1 MKMLFAAALLVAGP
15 AVAQTAQTSGQPAAQ
30 PSPARNAGPTLA
42 QLPAKAPA
50 QAPALPG
57 ATARPKPTVAPP
69 QVSRNAPINGV
80 LTLFG
85 NERCPTNQNG
95 EEIVVCVRRS
105 AQEQYRVPKEL
116 REFVV
121 TPENASWATK
131 AQGTMDP
138 GSGVNTIGSCSAVG
152 AGGATGCFGQRVRES
167 RLENKTRAAE
177 VPVLP

>member
-15 AVAQTAQTSGQPAAQ
+15 AVAQTAGQPVAK
-30 PSPARNAGPTLA
+30 PNAGPTLA
-42 QLPAKAPA
+42 TLPARAA
-50 QAPALPG
+50 TQTPALPG
-57 ATARPKPTVAPP
+57 ATAKPKPVVAPAE
-69 QVSRNAPINGV
+69 VSRSAPVNGV

-85 NERCPTNQNG
+85 NERCPTNANG

-131 AQGTMDP
+131 AQGTMDA

>member
-15 AVAQTAQTSGQPAAQ
+15 AVAQTAQTAGQPAAQ

-42 QLPAKAPA
+42 QLPVKAPA

-57 ATARPKPTVAPP
+57 ATARPKPIVAPP

-131 AQGTMDP
+131 AQGTMDA

-167 RLENKTRAAE
+167 RLENKARAAE

>member
-15 AVAQTAQTSGQPAAQ
+15 AVAQTSQPARRA
-30 PSPARNAGPTLA
+30 PPTLA
-42 QLPAKAPA
+42 QLPAKAPTL
-50 QAPALPG
+50 APALPG
-57 ATARPKPTVAPP
+57 ATGKPNTISAPGE
-69 QVSRNAPINGV
+69 VSRSAPVNGV

-131 AQGTMDP
+131 AQGTMDV

>member
-15 AVAQTAQTSGQPAAQ
+15 AVAQTAPPTSNGNTGSA
-30 PSPARNAGPTLA
+30 NTGPTLA
-42 QLPAKAPA
+42 QPPAK
-50 QAPALPG
+50 APALPG
-57 ATARPKPTVAPP
+57 ATARPKPVVAPP

-131 AQGTMDP
+131 AQGTMDA

>member
-1 MKMLFAAALLVAGP
+1 MKMFFVAALLVAGP
-15 AVAQTAQTSGQPAAQ
+15 VAAQTAP
-30 PSPARNAGPTLA
+30 PTLA
-42 QLPAKAPA
+42 KIPAGPGAPAKA
-50 QAPALPG
+50 
-57 ATARPKPTVAPP
+57 KPVVAPGEI
-69 QVSRNAPINGV
+69 SRSAPVNGV

-85 NERCPTNQNG
+85 NERCPINANG
-95 EEIVVCVRRS
+95 EEIVICVRRS

-131 AQGTMDP
+131 AQGTLDA
-138 GSGVNTIGSCSAVG
+138 GVGVSSIGSCSAVG
-152 AGGATGCFGQRVRES
+152 PGGASGCFNQRVKES

>member
-15 AVAQTAQTSGQPAAQ
+15 AVAQTAQPTP
-30 PSPARNAGPTLA
+30 NANTGTANTGPTLA
-42 QLPAKAPA
+42 QPPAK
-50 QAPALPG
+50 APALPG
-57 ATARPKPTVAPP
+57 ATAKPKPVVAPP

-131 AQGTMDP
+131 AQGTLDA

>member
-1 MKMLFAAALLVAGP
+1 MKSLLIAGLLLAAPTAAQTVAGP
-15 AVAQTAQTSGQPAAQ
+15 APA
-30 PSPARNAGPTLA
+30 
-42 QLPAKAPA
+42 PAKPVSTAP
-50 QAPALPG
+50 G
-57 ATARPKPTVAPP
+57 

-85 NERCPTNQNG
+85 NERCPTNANG

-121 TPENASWATK
+121 TPENESWAAK
-131 AQGTMDP
+131 AQGVMDT
-138 GSGVNTIGSCSAVG
+138 GVGANSIGSCSAVG
-152 AGGATGCFGQRVRES
+152 AGGATGCFGQRVRDA
-167 RLENKTRAAE
+167 RAENRARAAD

>member
-1 MKMLFAAALLVAGP
+1 MKMFFAAALLVAGP
-15 AVAQTAQTSGQPAAQ
+15 AVAQTAQPTSNA
-30 PSPARNAGPTLA
+30 NAGPTLA

-50 QAPALPG
+50 LPG
-57 ATARPKPTVAPP
+57 ATARPKPVVAPP

-131 AQGTMDP
+131 AQGTLDA
-138 GSGVNTIGSCSAVG
+138 GVGVNTIGSCSAVG
-152 AGGATGCFGQRVRES
+152 PGGASGCFNQRVKES

>member
-15 AVAQTAQTSGQPAAQ
+15 AVAQTAQPTSSADAGNA
-30 PSPARNAGPTLA
+30 NAGPTLA
-42 QLPAKAPA
+42 QPPAK
-50 QAPALPG
+50 APALPG
-57 ATARPKPTVAPP
+57 ATAKPKPVVAPP

-131 AQGTMDP
+131 AQGTLDA

>member
-1 MKMLFAAALLVAGP
+1 MKMLFVAALLVAGP
-15 AVAQTAQTSGQPAAQ
+15 AVAQTASQPATK
-30 PSPARNAGPTLA
+30 PNAGPTLA
-42 QLPAKAPA
+42 TLPARAPA
-50 QAPALPG
+50 QTPALPG
-57 ATARPKPTVAPP
+57 ATAKPKPVVAPAE
-69 QVSRNAPINGV
+69 VSRSAPINGV

-85 NERCPTNQNG
+85 NERCPTNANG

-131 AQGTMDP
+131 AQGTMDT
-138 GSGVNTIGSCSAVG
+138 GAGVNTIGSCSAVG

>member
-15 AVAQTAQTSGQPAAQ
+15 AVAQTAPQTSNG
-30 PSPARNAGPTLA
+30 NAGPTLA
-42 QLPAKAPA
+42 QPPAK
-50 QAPALPG
+50 APALPG
-57 ATARPKPTVAPP
+57 ATARPKPVVAPP

-85 NERCPTNQNG
+85 NERCPTNANG

-116 REFVV
+116 RDFVV

-131 AQGTMDP
+131 AQGTMDA

>member
-15 AVAQTAQTSGQPAAQ
+15 VAAQTAQ
-30 PSPARNAGPTLA
+30 PARPVAPPTLA
-42 QLPAKAPA
+42 QLPAKGPTL
-50 QAPALPG
+50 APALPG
-57 ATARPKPTVAPP
+57 ATGKSKPISAPGE
-69 QVSRNAPINGV
+69 VSRSAPVNGV

-131 AQGTMDP
+131 AQGTMDA

>member
-15 AVAQTAQTSGQPAAQ
+15 AVAQTAQPTS
-30 PSPARNAGPTLA
+30 NANTGPTLA
-42 QLPAKAPA
+42 QPAAK
-50 QAPALPG
+50 APALPG
-57 ATARPKPTVAPP
+57 ATAKPKPVVAPP

-85 NERCPTNQNG
+85 NERCPTTQNG

-121 TPENASWATK
+121 TPE
-131 AQGTMDP
+131 
-138 GSGVNTIGSCSAVG
+138 
-152 AGGATGCFGQRVRES
+152 TGCAVCATAGPATSNAAAKSIFIRITPTRSFG
-167 RLENKTRAAE
+167 L
-177 VPVLP
+177 L

>member
-1 MKMLFAAALLVAGP
+1 MKMILVAALLVAGP
-15 AVAQTAQTSGQPAAQ
+15 AVAQTAKPAA
-30 PSPARNAGPTLA
+30 PTLA
-42 QLPAKAPA
+42 QLPTKAPTL
-50 QAPALPG
+50 APALPG
-57 ATARPKPTVAPP
+57 AIGKPKTIAAPGE
-69 QVSRNAPINGV
+69 VSRSAPVNGV

-131 AQGTMDP
+131 AQGTMDA

>member
-15 AVAQTAQTSGQPAAQ
+15 AVAQTAKPMLTP
-30 PSPARNAGPTLA
+30 NAGPTLA

-57 ATARPKPTVAPP
+57 AIAKPKPVEAPP

-131 AQGTMDP
+131 AQGTLDA

-152 AGGATGCFGQRVRES
+152 PGGASGCFNQRVKES

>member
-15 AVAQTAQTSGQPAAQ
+15 AVAQTAPPTP
-30 PSPARNAGPTLA
+30 NANTGTANTGPTLA
-42 QLPAKAPA
+42 QPPAK
-50 QAPALPG
+50 APALPG
-57 ATARPKPTVAPP
+57 ATARPKPVVAPP

-131 AQGTMDP
+131 AQATLDA

>member
-15 AVAQTAQTSGQPAAQ
+15 AVAQTAPPTP
-30 PSPARNAGPTLA
+30 NANTGTANTGPTLA
-42 QLPAKAPA
+42 QPPAK
-50 QAPALPG
+50 APALPG
-57 ATARPKPTVAPP
+57 ATARPKPVVAPP

-131 AQGTMDP
+131 AQATLDA

-167 RLENKTRAAE
+167 RLENKTRVAE

>member
-15 AVAQTAQTSGQPAAQ
+15 AVAQTAQPTSSANTG
-30 PSPARNAGPTLA
+30 NASTGPTLT
-42 QLPAKAPA
+42 QPPAK
-50 QAPALPG
+50 APALPG
-57 ATARPKPTVAPP
+57 ATAKPKPVVAPP

-131 AQGTMDP
+131 AQGTLDA

>member
-15 AVAQTAQTSGQPAAQ
+15 AVAQTAPPTP
-30 PSPARNAGPTLA
+30 NANTGTANTGPTLA
-42 QLPAKAPA
+42 QPPAK
-50 QAPALPG
+50 APALPG
-57 ATARPKPTVAPP
+57 ATARPKPVVAPP

-131 AQGTMDP
+131 AQGTMDA

>member
-1 MKMLFAAALLVAGP
+1 MKILLAAMLLAAP
-15 AVAQTAQTSGQPAAQ
+15 ATAQTVHGPVASPAKPAA
-30 PSPARNAGPTLA
+30 T
-42 QLPAKAPA
+42 AP
-50 QAPALPG
+50 G
-57 ATARPKPTVAPP
+57 

-85 NERCPTNQNG
+85 NERCPTNANG

-121 TPENASWATK
+121 TPQNESWAAK
-131 AQGTMDP
+131 AQGTMDT
-138 GSGVNTIGSCSAVG
+138 GVGVSSIGSCSAVG
-152 AGGATGCFGQRVRES
+152 VGGATGCFGQRVREA
-167 RLENKTRAAE
+167 RAENRARAAE

>member
-15 AVAQTAQTSGQPAAQ
+15 AVAQTAQPTSSANT
-30 PSPARNAGPTLA
+30 SNANTGPTLA
-42 QLPAKAPA
+42 QSPAK
-50 QAPALPG
+50 APALPG
-57 ATARPKPTVAPP
+57 ATAKPKPVVAPP

-131 AQGTMDP
+131 AQGTLDA

-152 AGGATGCFGQRVRES
+152 PGGASGCFNQRVKES

>member
-1 MKMLFAAALLVAGP
+1 MKILIAAALLAAGP
-15 AVAQTAQTSGQPAAQ
+15 AAAQTAPRAA
-30 PSPARNAGPTLA
+30 
-42 QLPAKAPA
+42 APA
-50 QAPALPG
+50 VPSSGAPAPALPG
-57 ATARPKPTVAPP
+57 IPVKPKPVSAPA

-85 NERCPTNQNG
+85 NERCPTNANG

-131 AQGTMDP
+131 AQGTIDA

-152 AGGATGCFGQRVRES
+152 VGGATGCFGQRVRES